1 MTDEIR
7 TNTIFVG
14 RYQMQRELGRGG
26 MGSVYLAFDMQFR
39 KPVAIK
45 VARLAGPEARA
56 QFRREALYL
65 QRLRH
70 HNLPQVLDIFSDTQR
85 DFLVMEYIP
94 GDDLEARVQQ
104 QGPQPEWLVLRWAD
118 ELLDVLDYL
127 HTQTP
132 PIIHRDIKPGNLKL
146 RQNDT
151 LVLVDFGI
159 AAEHR
164 PEETEFVGA
173 TAVTPGF
180 SPPEQYTD
188 SPADARSDVY
198 SAGATLYYLL
208 TGVIP
213 AAAPE
218 RASNEAALAPVRKLA
233 SKTSA
238 NTDALLSKALN
249 LASEERWANA
259 AEMRRAAVVAARKL
273 ASMAAPAA
281 PPEPA
286 SALPAAG
293 QVRTAPRRSK
303 RSLGLAGAAAL
314 LSVALLAVAALLW
327 TASNRQPSAA
337 ALPEQAAM
345 AAVEPSPML
354 ATSAPPATI
363 APTPTLTAA
372 AADLATDTASATE
385 LSQPVGGGQPATQV
399 PTSTPTSTPTILTST
414 PIHTRTPT
422 PVAGAATATVTPSA
436 TQRSGASTSGSSRTP
451 TPTATIS
458 PTATPKPAATATSAP
473 AMTIALQE
481 PAAGAVGGGERL
493 FRWQAS
499 QGLSGNQAFELAF
512 WRPGQ
517 DALRDSFGPVG
528 VTQQASGGM
537 RINLDEAD
545 VLLGA
550 LLDPGDYLWGVLLVE
565 TEPYRRVALLSEAR
579 AFRFERSGGGGG
591 QAAPQEPQQPTPPP
605 PPPTL
610 VP

>member
-273 ASMAAPAA
+273 AS
-281 PPEPA
+281 
-286 SALPAAG
+286 
-293 QVRTAPRRSK
+293 
-303 RSLGLAGAAAL
+303 
-314 LSVALLAVAALLW
+314 
-327 TASNRQPSAA
+327 
-337 ALPEQAAM
+337 
-345 AAVEPSPML
+345 
-354 ATSAPPATI
+354 
-363 APTPTLTAA
+363 
-372 AADLATDTASATE
+372 
-385 LSQPVGGGQPATQV
+385 
-399 PTSTPTSTPTILTST
+399 
-414 PIHTRTPT
+414 
-422 PVAGAATATVTPSA
+422 
-436 TQRSGASTSGSSRTP
+436 
-451 TPTATIS
+451 
-458 PTATPKPAATATSAP
+458 
-473 AMTIALQE
+473 
-481 PAAGAVGGGERL
+481 
-493 FRWQAS
+493 
-499 QGLSGNQAFELAF
+499 
-512 WRPGQ
+512 
-517 DALRDSFGPVG
+517 
-528 VTQQASGGM
+528 
-537 RINLDEAD
+537 
-545 VLLGA
+545 
-550 LLDPGDYLWGVLLVE
+550 
-565 TEPYRRVALLSEAR
+565 
-579 AFRFERSGGGGG
+579 
-591 QAAPQEPQQPTPPP
+591 
-605 PPPTL
+605 
-610 VP
+610 